1 MRDIKFHDE
10 YYVGFQKNRYSTAET
25 FRMLGFA
32 TPNTGDYAF
41 KKRKATV
48 DGWAEKE
55 LAPMDLDNKPTH
67 GFKIVDTVSRY
78 STSNKFFRVED
89 PRGFELEIDVNNLLD
104 LIEHHTIVQGA
115 IMEPLV
121 WARYGGNNYLI
132 SSNSEEYKH
141 YKNGPVRVGLN
152 AGDWFMNKAG
162 NVLYRFEGRLAYNL
176 VGAEVHRVDRDDRRY
191 SYGWPSYN
199 RTDRT
204 ERTDFSGVNTKV
216 KTIINRKQDKP
227 AHVYTEY
234 HLDENG
240 VTRMSKCYYRDVPDI
255 QKAKIVIRKTEIKDL
270 MPIDV
275 STVKCDFAKSFVV
288 PLGELLREVD
298 YEHKHR
304 DNDEVLDRTNYTIDM
319 NMSTARQ
326 TVPVLFKTKA
336 ESMAKTYDSTELLN
350 YFKPLDYQ
358 NYYYSTRHAH
368 YHGTVTYVHED
379 SGIAELTK
387 EDDE

>member
-1 MRDIKFHDE
+1 MRDIKFHDQ
-10 YYVGFQKNRYSTAET
+10 YYVGFQKNRYSKDEA

-32 TPNTGDYAF
+32 TPNTGDSAF
-41 KKRKATV
+41 KKRKETV
-48 DGWAEKE
+48 DRWAEKD
-55 LAPMDLDNKPTH
+55 LKPMDFENKPTH
-67 GFKIVDTVSRY
+67 GFKIVDTASRY

-89 PRGFELEIDVNNLLD
+89 PRGFELEIDVSNMLD

-115 IMEPLV
+115 IMEPLL
-121 WARYGGNNYLI
+121 WARFGGNNYLI
-132 SSNSEEYKH
+132 SSNSEEYKY
-141 YKNGPVRVGLN
+141 YKAGPVRVGLN

-176 VGAEVHRVDRDDRRY
+176 VGAEAHRVDRDDRRY
-191 SYGWPSYN
+191 NYGWLSYN
-199 RTDRT
+199 RT
-204 ERTDFSGVNTKV
+204 ERTDFTGVTTKV
-216 KTIINRKQDKP
+216 KTIVNRKQDKP
-227 AHVYTEY
+227 AFVYTEY

-255 QKAKIVIRKTEIKDL
+255 QKARIVIRKTEIKDL

-298 YEHKHR
+298 YEHRHR

-358 NYYYSTRHAH
+358 NYYYSTRPAH

-379 SGIAELTK
+379 SGVAALTQ
-387 EDDE
+387 EDEE

>member
-1 MRDIKFHDE
+1 MRDIKFHDK
-10 YYVGFQKNRYSTAET
+10 YYVGFQKNRYSRDET

-48 DGWAEKE
+48 DSWAEKD
-55 LAPMDLDNKPTH
+55 LASMDLDNKPTH

-104 LIEHHTIVQGA
+104 LIEHHTIVQGT

-162 NVLYRFEGRLAYNL
+162 NVLYRFEGRMAYNL
-176 VGAEVHRVDRDDRRY
+176 VGAQVWRKDPNERKY
-191 SYGWPSYN
+191 YYN
-199 RTDRT
+199 WNRQP
-204 ERTDFSGVNTKV
+204 RTDFSGVTTKV
-216 KTIINRKQDKP
+216 KTIVNRKQDKH
-227 AHVYTEY
+227 AFVYTEY
-234 HLDENG
+234 HLDEDG
-240 VTRMSKCYYRDVPDI
+240 TTRTSRSYYRSDVPEI

-270 MPIDV
+270 MPIDADQ
-275 STVKCDFAKSFVV
+275 VKCDFAKSFVV
-288 PLGELLREVD
+288 PLGEMLREVD
-298 YEHKHR
+298 YTYNHR
-304 DNDEVLDRTNYTIDM
+304 DTDEVIDRTNYSVDM
-319 NMSTARQ
+319 NMSCGEQ
-326 TVPVLFKTKA
+326 TVPVLFKTKV
-336 ESMAKTYDSTELLN
+336 ESMAKTYDATELLN
-350 YFKPLDYQ
+350 YFKPLEYR
-358 NYYYSTRHAH
+358 NHYYYSERTPG
-368 YHGTVTYVHED
+368 YHGTITYVHED
-379 SGIAELTK
+379 SAVAELTK

>member
-1 MRDIKFHDE
+1 MRDIKFHDK
-10 YYVGFQKNRYSTAET
+10 YYVGFQKNRYNRDEV

-48 DGWAEKE
+48 DGWSEKD

-104 LIEHHTIVQGA
+104 LIEHHTIVQGT

-121 WARYGGNNYLI
+121 WGRYGQGNYLV
-132 SSNSEEYKH
+132 SGNSEEYKH
-141 YKNGPVRVGLN
+141 YKTGPVRVGLN

-176 VGAEVHRVDRDDRRY
+176 VGSQVHRVDRDDRKY
-191 SYGWPSYN
+191 SYYGWSYN
-199 RTDRT
+199 RQP
-204 ERTDFSGVNTKV
+204 RTDFSGVTTKV

-227 AHVYTEY
+227 AFVYTEY
-234 HLDENG
+234 NLDEDG
-240 VTRMSKCYYRDVPDI
+240 VTRASRCYYRTDVPEI

-275 STVKCDFAKSFVV
+275 DQVKCDFAKSFVV
-288 PLGELLREVD
+288 PLGEMLREVD
-298 YEHKHR
+298 YTHNHR
-304 DNDEVLDRTNYTIDM
+304 DTDEVLDRTNYSIEM
-319 NMSTARQ
+319 NMSCGEQ

-336 ESMAKTYDSTELLN
+336 ESMAKTYDATELLN
-350 YFKPLDYQ
+350 YFKPLEYR
-358 NYYYSTRHAH
+358 NYYYYSERTPGW
-368 YHGTVTYVHED
+368 HGTVTYVHED
-379 SGIAELTK
+379 SAVAELTK

>member
-1 MRDIKFHDE
+1 MRDIKFHDN
-10 YYVGFQKNRYSTAET
+10 YYVGFQKNRYNREEA

-48 DGWAEKE
+48 DSWSEKD

-89 PRGFELEIDVNNLLD
+89 PRGFELEIDTTNLLE
-104 LIEHHTIVQGA
+104 LIERHTIVQGA

-121 WARYGGNNYLI
+121 WGRYGQGNYLI
-132 SSNSEEYKH
+132 SGNSEEYKH

-152 AGDWFMNKAG
+152 AGDWFMNKVG

-176 VGAEVHRVDRDDRRY
+176 VGASTHRVDRDERQY
-191 SYGWPSYN
+191 HSYWSYN
-199 RTDRT
+199 RK
-204 ERTDFSGVNTKV
+204 ERTDFTGVSTKV
-216 KTIINRKQDKP
+216 KTIVNRKQDKP

-240 VTRMSKCYYRDVPDI
+240 TTRMNKCYYREGVPEI

-275 STVKCDFAKSFVV
+275 SAVKCDFAKSFVV
-288 PLGELLREVD
+288 PMSELLREVD
-298 YEHKHR
+298 YTHNQR
-304 DNDEVLDRTNYTIDM
+304 NTDDVVDRTNYTVDM
-319 NMSTARQ
+319 NMSTAEQ

-336 ESMAKTYDSTELLN
+336 ESMAKTYDSQELVK
-350 YFKPLDYQ
+350 YFNPLEYRG
-358 NYYYSTRHAH
+358 YYYTTRPAH

-379 SGIAELTK
+379 SAVADLTK
-387 EDDE
+387 EDK

>member
-1 MRDIKFHDE
+1 MRDIKFHDK
-10 YYVGFQKNRYSTAET
+10 YYVGFQKNRYNRDEA

-32 TPNTGDYAF
+32 TPNTDDYAF

-48 DGWAEKE
+48 DGWAEKD

-141 YKNGPVRVGLN
+141 HKNGPIRVGLN

-176 VGAEVHRVDRDDRRY
+176 VGAQVLRKDPNERNYYY
-191 SYGWPSYN
+191 SWN
-199 RTDRT
+199 RQP
-204 ERTDFSGVNTKV
+204 RTDFSGVTTKV
-216 KTIINRKQDKP
+216 KTIVNRKQDKP
-227 AHVYTEY
+227 AFIYTEY

-240 VTRMSKCYYRDVPDI
+240 VTRTSRCYYRPDVPEI

-270 MPIDV
+270 MPINVDQ
-275 STVKCDFAKSFVV
+275 VKCDFAKSFVV
-288 PLGELLREVD
+288 PLGEMLREVD
-298 YEHKHR
+298 YARAHR
-304 DNDEVLDRTNYTIDM
+304 DTDEVLDRTNYSIEM
-319 NMSTARQ
+319 NMSCGEQ

-336 ESMAKTYDSTELLN
+336 ESMVKTYDATELLE
-350 YFKPLDYQ
+350 YFKPLDY
-358 NYYYSTRHAH
+358 NNRYYYSERAPG
-368 YHGTVTYVHED
+368 YHGTITYVHED
-379 SGIAELTK
+379 SAVAELTK

>member
-1 MRDIKFHDE
+1 MRDIKFHDK
-10 YYVGFQKNRYSTAET
+10 YYVGFQKGRYDRAET

-48 DGWAEKE
+48 DGWAEKD
-55 LAPMDLDNKPTH
+55 LTPMDLENKPTH

-104 LIEHHTIVQGA
+104 LIEHHTIVQGT

-121 WARYGGNNYLI
+121 WSRFGGNNYLI

-141 YKNGPVRVGLN
+141 YKNGPIRVGLT

-176 VGAEVHRVDRDDRRY
+176 VGAQVHRVDPDDRNY
-191 SYGWPSYN
+191 YYSYN
-199 RTDRT
+199 RQP
-204 ERTDFSGVNTKV
+204 RTDFSRVTTKV
-216 KTIINRKQDKP
+216 KTIVNRKQDKP
-227 AHVYTEY
+227 AFVYTEY

-240 VTRMSKCYYRDVPDI
+240 VTQSRHCHYRDVPEI
-255 QKAKIVIRKTEIKDL
+255 QKARITIRKTEIKDL
-270 MPIDV
+270 MPINADQ
-275 STVKCDFAKSFVV
+275 VKCDFAKSFVV
-288 PLGELLREVD
+288 PLGEKLREVD
-298 YEHKHR
+298 YTYHHR
-304 DNDEVLDRTNYTIDM
+304 DTNEVLNRTNYTVDM
-319 NMSTARQ
+319 NMSCGEQ

-336 ESMAKTYDSTELLN
+336 ESMAKTYDATELLN
-350 YFKPLDYQ
+350 YFNPLEYRRS
-358 NYYYSTRHAH
+358 YYSSAQTPG

-379 SGIAELTK
+379 SAVAELTK
-387 EDDE
+387 EDE

>member
-1 MRDIKFHDE
+1 MRNIKFHDK
-10 YYVGFQKNRYSTAET
+10 YYVGFQKNRYSTAEV

-48 DGWAEKE
+48 DNWAEKD
-55 LAPMDLDNKPTH
+55 LAPMDIDNRPTH

-78 STSNKFFRVED
+78 STSNKLFRVED
-89 PRGFELEIDVNNLLD
+89 PRGFELEIDVYNLLD
-104 LIEHHTIVQGA
+104 LIEHHTIVQGT

-162 NVLYRFEGRLAYNL
+162 NVLYRFEGRMAYNL
-176 VGAEVHRVDRDDRRY
+176 VGAHVHRVDRDDRKY
-191 SYGWPSYN
+191 NYGWPAYY
-199 RTDRT
+199 RQP
-204 ERTDFSGVNTKV
+204 RTDFSGVTTKV
-216 KTIINRKQDKP
+216 KTIVNRKQDKP
-227 AHVYTEY
+227 AFVYTEY

-240 VTRMSKCYYRDVPDI
+240 ATRTNRYYYRTDVPNI

-270 MPIDV
+270 MPIDADQ
-275 STVKCDFAKSFVV
+275 VKCDFAKSFVV
-288 PLGELLREVD
+288 PLGEMLREVD
-298 YEHKHR
+298 YEHRHR
-304 DNDEVLDRTNYTIDM
+304 NTDEVLDRTNYSIEM
-319 NMSTARQ
+319 NMSCGEQ

-336 ESMAKTYDSTELLN
+336 ESMAKTYDATELLN
-350 YFKPLDYQ
+350 YFKPLDYRKG
-358 NYYYSTRHAH
+358 YYYTELTPGW
-368 YHGTVTYVHED
+368 YGTITYVHED
-379 SGIAELTK
+379 SAVAELTK

>member
-1 MRDIKFHDE
+1 MRDIKFHDK
-10 YYVGFQKNRYSTAET
+10 YYVGFQKGRYDREEA

-104 LIEHHTIVQGA
+104 LIEHHTIVQGT

-152 AGDWFMNKAG
+152 VGDWFMNKAG
-162 NVLYRFEGRLAYNL
+162 NVLYRFEGRMAYNL
-176 VGAEVHRVDRDDRRY
+176 VGASVFRVDPDERNY
-191 SYGWPSYN
+191 YYWN
-199 RTDRT
+199 RQP
-204 ERTDFSGVNTKV
+204 RTDFSKVTTKV
-216 KTIINRKQDKP
+216 KTVVNRKQDKP
-227 AHVYTEY
+227 AFVYTEY

-240 VTRMSKCYYRDVPDI
+240 VTRAVRCYYRDVPNI

-275 STVKCDFAKSFVV
+275 DKVKCDFAKSFVV
-288 PLGELLREVD
+288 PMGVMLREVD
-298 YEHKHR
+298 YTYHHR
-304 DNDEVLDRTNYTIDM
+304 ENNEVLDRTNYTVDM
-319 NMSTARQ
+319 NMSCGDQ

-336 ESMAKTYDSTELLN
+336 ESMAKTYDATELLN
-350 YFKPLDYQ
+350 YFKPLERN
-358 NYYYSTRHAH
+358 NYYNTSRPASW
-368 YHGTVTYVHED
+368 HGTVTYVHED
-379 SGIAELTK
+379 SAVTELTK
-387 EDDE
+387 ED